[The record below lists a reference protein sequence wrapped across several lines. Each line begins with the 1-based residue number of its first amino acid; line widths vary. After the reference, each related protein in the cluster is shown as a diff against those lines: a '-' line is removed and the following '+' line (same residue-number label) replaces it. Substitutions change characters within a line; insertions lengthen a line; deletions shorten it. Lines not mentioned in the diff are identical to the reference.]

1 MQWFG
6 VKFWTWLNSEHHCII
21 LISFWFTRRPGEDS
35 DGEYYKDSSSDGSS
49 DCELERGLKQKW
61 EQRNR
66 APPASEAALRMD
78 RLSLR
83 ETNVA
88 SQEGFSSDE
97 GEVENSQGC
106 LLFEFLEQDLPYS
119 REPLADKASFL

>member
-1 MQWFG
+1 
-6 VKFWTWLNSEHHCII
+6 
-21 LISFWFTRRPGEDS
+21 
-35 DGEYYKDSSSDGSS
+35 
-49 DCELERGLKQKW
+49 
-61 EQRNR
+61 
-66 APPASEAALRMD
+66 MD

-106 LLFEFLEQDLPYS
+106 RLFEFLEQDLPYS